1 MKLQR
6 LTAISALV
14 VGAITAGTTAAQ
26 ADPAAAPQP
35 AAIKYSMKLVDK
47 TVVTTLQGG
56 AFRIA
61 ADGKSYA
68 ITHPR
73 GVTVVSL
80 PTEVRVA
87 GTEVPVKPVV
97 DNDGTALE
105 LTSQR
110 TATVDEPVTVQVI
123 ASPME
128 NHRAMNEFETN
139 FGVATAVGT
148 FLGTAVGAIVGG
160 VTGCILGLPLLGV
173 GCIPAAV
180 AGAGIGGILGT
191 IAVGGPALGIA
202 GMDLINT
209 LQAAPGT
216 TKWAED
222 SAGN

>member
-14 VGAITAGTTAAQ
+14 VGAVTAGTVAAH
-26 ADPAAAPQP
+26 AEPAAAPQP

-56 AFRIA
+56 TFRIA

-68 ITHPR
+68 ITDPH
-73 GVTVVSL
+73 GATVVSL

-97 DNDGTALE
+97 KNDGTVLE
-105 LTSQR
+105 LTPQR
-110 TATVDEPVTVQVI
+110 TVTVDKPVTVQPI

-191 IAVGGPALGIA
+191 IAIGGPALAITGFDVI
-202 GMDLINT
+202 GT
-209 LQAAPGT
+209 LSAAPGT
-216 TKWAED
+216 TKWAD
-222 SAGN
+222 DK

>member
-26 ADPAAAPQP
+26 AEPAAAPQP
-35 AAIKYSMKLVDK
+35 AVIKYSMRLVDR

-56 AFRIA
+56 TFRIA

-68 ITHPR
+68 ITDPH
-73 GVTVVSL
+73 GATVVSL

-97 DNDGTALE
+97 NKDGTVLE
-105 LTSQR
+105 LTPQG
-110 TATVDEPVTVQVI
+110 TVTVDKPVTVQPI
-123 ASPME
+123 ASPLE

-191 IAVGGPALGIA
+191 IAIGGPALAITGLDMI
-202 GMDLINT
+202 GT
-209 LQAAPGT
+209 LSAAPGT
-216 TKWAED
+216 TKWAD
-222 SAGN
+222 DK